1 MLFTGVDRAI
11 FGASFADRLRRAG
24 LPVPLSSTHR
34 FLHGLETV
42 GPLSKGELYWLARI
56 SLVSNHRDLALFDG
70 VFAAVFDV
78 TLEEM
83 KDPQSKRAVSAPP
96 PRSDDA
102 FARLRT
108 PEADESIAGGGLP
121 WVTLPSASVDDDED
135 QDTHTIVPER
145 LPASLEAEIDTPF
158 DLLDPEQLHL
168 VEEVLSRALQEWPV
182 RSSRR
187 RQAWSSGSKVE
198 LRATLRAAQR
208 TGGEPMVVHRT
219 RPRLRARK
227 VVVLVDV
234 SGSMQTFVRPYL
246 HLTRA
251 LVMAGRAEVFA
262 FATHLTRITSSLRL
276 RSPAEAIDRA
286 SADVDDRF
294 GGTRLAT
301 NIGQLLN
308 HRRWGT
314 LVRGAI
320 VVIASDGWDTDP
332 PAELDRQMV
341 KLARRSHRVV
351 WINPRSASPGY
362 QPLVGSMAAALPH
375 CSSFLSGHSLSAM
388 AEVIDAICVDR
399 DPTRR
404 RLIRL
409 PA

>member
-1 MLFTGVDRAI
+1 VLFTGVDRAV

-42 GPLSKGELYWLARI
+42 GPLSKHELYWLGRI
-56 SLVSNHRDLALFDG
+56 SLVSRHQDLALYDR

-83 KDPQSKRAVSAPP
+83 KNPQSRRAVPAPP
-96 PRSDDA
+96 PRSDDVLA
-102 FARLRT
+102 SVRI
-108 PEADESIAGGGLP
+108 PQVDESSTGGGLP
-121 WVTLPSASVDDDED
+121 WVTLPSASVDDDTD
-135 QDTHTIVPER
+135 DDTHTVLPER
-145 LPASLEAEIDTPF
+145 LPASLAAEVDTPF
-158 DLLDPEQLHL
+158 DLLDPDQLHQ
-168 VEEVLSRALQEWPV
+168 VEAVLTRALHEWPV

-187 RQAWSSGSKVE
+187 RQAWPSGSRVE

-208 TGGEPMVVHRT
+208 TGGEAFVVHRT
-219 RPRLRARK
+219 RQRTRARK

-262 FATHLTRITSSLRL
+262 FATDLTRITASLRL

-286 SADVDDRF
+286 SAEVGDRF

-301 NIGQLLN
+301 NIRQLLN

-332 PAELDRQMV
+332 PAELDRQMLR
-341 KLARRSHRVV
+341 LARRAHRVV
-351 WINPRSASPGY
+351 WLNPRSAAPDY
-362 QPLVGSMAAALPH
+362 EPLVGSMSAALPH
-375 CSSFLSGHSLSAM
+375 CSLLLSGHSLGAM
-388 AEVIDAICVDR
+388 AEVIDAICDDR
-399 DPTRR
+399 DSTRR
-404 RLIRL
+404 SRIRL